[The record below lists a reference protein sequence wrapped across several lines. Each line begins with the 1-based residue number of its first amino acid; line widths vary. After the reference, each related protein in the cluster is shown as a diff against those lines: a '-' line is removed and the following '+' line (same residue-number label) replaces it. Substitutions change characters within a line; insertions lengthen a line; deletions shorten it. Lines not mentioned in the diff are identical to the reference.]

1 MESAFT
7 QLLAD
12 PADSYVKFI
21 FGAIVIVIWII
32 GGILSQL
39 KKKADRERWNNP
51 QPQQDW
57 SHLLRDLT
65 GGQSKPWNSNTL
77 VPPPQLSQQTPQQQA
92 MHRQRM
98 QQSKSF
104 AQQSPR
110 PFVQQYS
117 QSPQVQQYSQA
128 PQVQQYPHRPL
139 PPRRPATTPLKA
151 KPFQGPKQIQRKPKP
166 QRRPPPIPAQAV
178 QVVAPASQQSQGGIQ
193 DAIISMGPIQGQGG
207 AIGVQSSTNASRHT
221 AGPRLTSSQLRKLI
235 VWSEVL
241 NSPLALREVSPK

>member
-7 QLLAD
+7 QLLAAD
-12 PADSYVKFI
+12 PADVPIKII
-21 FGAIVIVIWII
+21 FGAIVVVIWII

-39 KKKADRERWNNP
+39 KKKADRERWNSP
-51 QPQQDW
+51 QPRQDW

-65 GGQSKPWNSNTL
+65 GGQAKPWNPNTPA
-77 VPPPQLSQQTPQQQA
+77 PPPPHLPQQTPQQQA

-98 QQSKSF
+98 QQTKSF

-110 PFVQQYS
+110 PF
-117 QSPQVQQYSQA
+117 VQQYSQA

-139 PPRRPATTPLKA
+139 PPRRPTAAPLKA
-151 KPFQGPKQIQRKPKP
+151 KPYQGPKQIQRKPKP

-241 NSPLALREVSPK
+241 APPLSLREMSPK